1 MEPKENL
8 KEKAYVII
16 KNKII
21 CCEYRPGQFL
31 NEQELR
37 ESVGASR
44 TPIREAL
51 NKLEQEGL
59 LEILPKR
66 GVLVR
71 DITLQEVNAIF
82 EIRCMIEPYVLETY
96 GHLLALSD
104 IQDMYWKI
112 HASGCETDNLYEYD
126 LDHNLHEML
135 VRACDNPYI
144 LELMAK
150 VFVQNHRLRILSGQ
164 NLEYR
169 LRETA
174 MEHEQILYWLDQ
186 RQPHKAA
193 EAMRV
198 HLKHAKEA
206 AINMMTN
213 SKGWKQII

>member
-1 MEPKENL
+1 
-8 KEKAYVII
+8 
-16 KNKII
+16 
-21 CCEYRPGQFL
+21 
-31 NEQELR
+31 
-37 ESVGASR
+37 
-44 TPIREAL
+44 
-51 NKLEQEGL
+51 
-59 LEILPKR
+59 
-66 GVLVR
+66 
-71 DITLQEVNAIF
+71 
-82 EIRCMIEPYVLETY
+82 MIEPYVLETY

-104 IQDMYWKI
+104 IQDMYRKI

-144 LELMAK
+144 IELMAK

-206 AINMMTN
+206 AINMMAN
-213 SKGWKQII
+213 SKGWKQIV